1 VKRQIEDILDIMQDN
16 NNSLRNQEYS
26 KLKLVEIFEKWDV
39 VVHPFDI
46 YSVCEEWNYNNGREE
61 FITNLFDVYLEKL
74 NSEALQQIYTYLE
87 LTADGKPEEA
97 QREVNLNNS

>member
-61 FITNLFDVYLEKL
+61 FITNLFDVYL
-74 NSEALQQIYTYLE
+74 
-87 LTADGKPEEA
+87 
-97 QREVNLNNS
+97 